1 MVLSVTPSER
11 WMFCA
16 CLALFMPLLAWAG
29 SSKDD
34 ADANWRALINNRPKD
49 VLRVYDADTAGRE
62 AQLAEGVAIMSMQ
75 PATDDNMR
83 RAGEIFVGVAKGDD
97 ELAAQATYL
106 QARLHQLHF
115 QVPDYAQAAQLYQ
128 QLATRQPD
136 SHWAQLGLVK
146 LAMLKLYVLNIDAAV
161 GADRL
166 SSAEVLLKRIHEPAL
181 LRDLHLQIGQAGV
194 VLKQP
199 LPRILPHLVA
209 ADQAGG
215 ISGTAKEDLVVQIG
229 ELSLRAGLLEQS
241 KDYFERY
248 LQTYPDNLRAY
259 AVARRLEETNRQLAL
274 KREAQP

>member
-1 MVLSVTPSER
+1 
-11 WMFCA
+11 
-16 CLALFMPLLAWAG
+16 
-29 SSKDD
+29 
-34 ADANWRALINNRPKD
+34 
-49 VLRVYDADTAGRE
+49 
-62 AQLAEGVAIMSMQ
+62 MQ

-181 LRDLHLQIGQAGV
+181 QRDLHLQIGQAGV

-259 AVARRLEETNRQLAL
+259 AVARRLEETNRQLAV

>member
-1 MVLSVTPSER
+1 
-11 WMFCA
+11 
-16 CLALFMPLLAWAG
+16 
-29 SSKDD
+29 
-34 ADANWRALINNRPKD
+34 
-49 VLRVYDADTAGRE
+49 
-62 AQLAEGVAIMSMQ
+62 
-75 PATDDNMR
+75 
-83 RAGEIFVGVAKGDD
+83 
-97 ELAAQATYL
+97 
-106 QARLHQLHF
+106 
-115 QVPDYAQAAQLYQ
+115 
-128 QLATRQPD
+128 
-136 SHWAQLGLVK
+136 
-146 LAMLKLYVLNIDAAV
+146 MLKLYVLNIDAAV

-166 SSAEVLLKRIHEPAL
+166 ASAEALMQRIHEPAL
-181 LRDLHLQIGQAGV
+181 QRDLHLQIGQAGV

-259 AVARRLEETNRQLAL
+259 AVARRLEETNRQLAA